1 MFRDRIIYKGMLNEI
16 SGQEEALIKDAIN
29 KVRRVRI
36 TYDDKKPNV
45 ISSRRGYKTRYI
57 LPVAFGLTK
66 NGKKAV
72 RAYQSAGSTK
82 RGVPKWKL
90 FLVDNIVSW
99 TNSTRSFR
107 KFKDLLIRLGLNTH
121 GDKHMTTLYA
131 ITPFADKNVQVSK
144 YDYEI
149 TPEPITKS
157 EIEPST
163 KSQTPSNQTS
173 RTISNISKINPQT
186 IDNNQNLGYNKNIE
200 APETKPINKLEVEPK
215 QPNTIPQEPNQ
226 NEPLTTE
233 PITKS
238 DINGEEE
245 NNGVEPQNN
254 LRDNDF
260 VRGFNDLTNRMN
272 NLYNNEEENI

>member
-1 MFRDRIIYKGMLNEI
+1 
-16 SGQEEALIKDAIN
+16 
-29 KVRRVRI
+29 
-36 TYDDKKPNV
+36 
-45 ISSRRGYKTRYI
+45 
-57 LPVAFGLTK
+57 
-66 NGKKAV
+66 
-72 RAYQSAGSTK
+72 
-82 RGVPKWKL
+82 
-90 FLVDNIVSW
+90 
-99 TNSTRSFR
+99 
-107 KFKDLLIRLGLNTH
+107 
-121 GDKHMTTLYA
+121 MTTLYA

-186 IDNNQNLGYNKNIE
+186 VDNNQILGYNKNTE

-245 NNGVEPQNN
+245 NNEVEPQNN

-272 NLYNNEEENI
+272 NLYNNEDENI